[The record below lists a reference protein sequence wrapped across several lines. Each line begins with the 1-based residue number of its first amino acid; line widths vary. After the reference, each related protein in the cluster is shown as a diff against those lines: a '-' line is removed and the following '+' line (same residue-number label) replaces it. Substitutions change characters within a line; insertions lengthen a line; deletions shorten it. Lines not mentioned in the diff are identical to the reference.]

1 MKFLFDFFP
10 ILLFFGVFKLGE
22 SNPQAAY
29 EVVAQYLSGLM
40 AGGAVK
46 PEQAPIMLA
55 TVVVILATIMQ
66 ILYVKL
72 RGRKVDGM
80 LWVSFAVIA
89 IFGGATI
96 YFHDETFIKWK
107 PTILYWVFACA
118 LFVAQFGFRKNLMRQ
133 VMEQT
138 ITLPEP
144 VWAKVGLSWMSFFF
158 ALGLLNLF
166 VAFVAFKDNT
176 SAWVSFKLF
185 GITGIFFVFIIGQT
199 LFLSKYIQEEKQ

>member
-10 ILLFFGVFKLGE
+10 ILLFFAVFKLGE
-22 SNPQAAY
+22 ANRQEAFALVS
-29 EVVAQYLSGLM
+29 QYMSGLI

-46 PEQAPIMLA
+46 AEQAPIMLA
-55 TVVVILATIMQ
+55 TVVVILATLAQ
-66 ILYVKL
+66 IAYVKL

-96 YFHDETFIKWK
+96 YFHDENFIKWK
-107 PTILYWVFACA
+107 PTILYWVFALA

-138 ITLPEP
+138 IKLPEA
-144 VWAKVGLSWMSFFF
+144 VWTRVGLSWMTFFF
-158 ALGLLNLF
+158 VLGLLNLF
-166 VAFVAFKDNT
+166 VAFVVFKNDT

-185 GITGIFFVFIIGQT
+185 GITGIFFAFIIGQT
-199 LFLSKYIQEEKQ
+199 LFLSKYIQEEA

>member
-22 SNPQAAY
+22 RNPGTAH
-29 EVVAQYLSGLM
+29 EIVSQYLSSLIS
-40 AGGAVK
+40 GGAIK

-55 TVVVILATIMQ
+55 TVVVILATLAQ
-66 ILYVKL
+66 IAYVKL

-80 LWVSFAVIA
+80 LWVSFAVIT

-96 YFHDETFIKWK
+96 YFHDENFIKWK
-107 PTILYWVFACA
+107 PTILYWVFAFA
-118 LFVAQFGFRKNLMRQ
+118 LFIAQFGFKKNLMRQ

-138 ITLPEP
+138 IKLPEQ
-144 VWAKVGLSWMSFFF
+144 VWNRVGLSWMSFFF
-158 ALGLLNLF
+158 FLGLLNLF
-166 VAFVAFKDNT
+166 VAFVVFKTDT

-199 LFLSKYIQEEKQ
+199 LFLSKYIEEEKA